1 MGILTRNGYKVL
13 KSDIG
18 NLSDVRK
25 QLLAKPYVPKVFN
38 PWGVQPYKLY
48 DESESFLY
56 VPKHWGKQTF
66 GDPTETLC
74 TSSGTPA
81 EHWSFAGGLRESQW
95 EVVNS
100 YLKPTP
106 HDGLI
111 CLQTGGGK
119 TVCALYIA
127 SQLKVKTLIVVH
139 NSFLR
144 DQWVDRIKAFLPK
157 ARIGI
162 LNDDESND
170 ILIRNFTIRQYPDGS
185 IKYKNGNDTPF
196 FKLISNIKESEI
208 TDLALGLNV
217 PPTLDDVL
225 RCLPIFVK
233 QKDITIGMLQRISM
247 KDLPKE
253 TFAGIGLTI
262 IDECHHIAS
271 EVFVRAFPKVT
282 SQHMLGLSATPER
295 KDGLMHVITWFL
307 GPILYRSESGDQHDP
322 LVRVEAYVFETSDPE
337 FNRVV
342 YNNQGVMATAL
353 MVNKLAEFEPRT
365 RFLCDLLEDVM
376 NTSDGTRQVL
386 VLSDRV
392 DHCKEIL
399 KTLPEHIRH
408 QACILGRET
417 KAETRAE
424 WCVMKKILIATYQMC
439 KEGFDVPTL
448 NTLLIATPRPDV
460 DQIVGRILRVPKEKR
475 VVHPLILDIVDT
487 TFRRQFQERCSLY
500 KKRNYTIDMMKL
512 SDH

>member
-1 MGILTRNGYKVL
+1 MGILTRNGYKVN
-13 KSDIG
+13 KSEIG
-18 NLSDVRK
+18 DLADVRK
-25 QLLAKPYVPKVFN
+25 RLLAKPYVPKVFN

-56 VPKHWGKQTF
+56 LPKQWGISEF
-66 GDPTETLC
+66 GQPTEVLC
-74 TSSGTPA
+74 SATPTPV
-81 EHWSFAGGLRESQW
+81 EYWTFAGGLRESQW

-127 SQLKVKTLIVVH
+127 SELKVKTLIVVH

-144 DQWVDRIKAFLPK
+144 DQWIDRIKCFLPK
-157 ARIGI
+157 ARIGRI
-162 LNDDESND
+162 QGE
-170 ILIRNFTIRQYPDGS
+170 
-185 IKYKNGNDTPF
+185 DT
-196 FKLISNIKESEI
+196 
-208 TDLALGLNV
+208 
-217 PPTLDDVL
+217 DV
-225 RCLPIFVK
+225 
-233 QKDITIGMLQRISM
+233 QNKDIVIAMIQSISM
-247 KDLPKE
+247 KDYPKE
-253 TFAGIGLTI
+253 TFAGFGLTI
-262 IDECHHIAS
+262 VDECHHIAS

-307 GPILYRSESGDQHDP
+307 GSILYRSETADHHDP
-322 LVRVEAYVFETSDPE
+322 DVRVEAYTFETPDPD
-337 FNRVV
+337 FNKVI

-353 MVNKLAEFEPRT
+353 MINKLAEFEPRT
-365 RFLCDLLEDVM
+365 QFLCELLEDVM
-376 NTSDGTRQVL
+376 NTSDGKRQIL

-399 KTLPEHIRH
+399 KTLPESIRH
-408 QACILGRET
+408 QACILSRDT

-424 WCVMKKILIATYQMC
+424 WCVLKKILIATYQMC

-460 DQIVGRILRVPKEKR
+460 DQIVGRILRVEKSKR
-475 VVHPLILDIVDT
+475 TVCPLILDIVDT

-500 KKRNYTIDMMKL
+500 KRRNYTIEMMKL
-512 SDH
+512 TDH